1 MLWLMDKN
9 LALMYTMSRGTIL
22 NCMIFG
28 MALLGV
34 VAILRGYK
42 ETFMPL
48 GTGLYPETEDG
59 LILDGDYPIKKN
71 AGLSDFTYEEEST
84 LYPVNQVGSYT
95 QTTNNKEFWKIPCN
109 GTAAPADFCGG
120 LYDDKTIP
128 LKRGV
133 PAPKQSCLR
142 VNYYCSV

>member
-1 MLWLMDKN
+1 
-9 LALMYTMSRGTIL
+9 MSRGTLL

-42 ETFMPL
+42 EAFIPL
-48 GTGLYPETEDG
+48 GVGAYPDTEDG
-59 LILDGDYPIKKN
+59 LILDGDYRMKKN

-84 LYPVNQVGSYT
+84 LYPVSQVGSYA
-95 QTTNNKEFWKIPCN
+95 QVTNNKEFWKIPCN

-120 LYDDKTIP
+120 LYDAKALPGESVATP
-128 LKRGV
+128 
-133 PAPKQSCLR
+133 PKQDCLR
-142 VNYYCSV
+142 VNYYCSS